1 MATRVKASYDASARR
16 AASVERRAR
25 ILAAARALFLA
36 HGYAATTMSAIARE
50 SDVNIDTV
58 YTLVGRKP
66 ALFRLLVETAISG
79 VGVPVP
85 AEERDYVRAIQAEE
99 SAEGKLTLY
108 AESLP
113 AIHARLAPLVD
124 TLKAAGA
131 AEPELAA
138 LWEEIAERRRGNMS
152 RLAAELEATGDLAVD
167 PEVAADIIWATNAPE
182 LYLLLVDKRGWSS
195 EQYSEWLRDTWVRGL
210 LRPSDVRHR

>member
-16 AASVERRAR
+16 AASAERRAR
-25 ILAAARALFLA
+25 ILVAARALFLA
-36 HGYAATTMSAIARE
+36 HGYPATTMSAIARE

-58 YTLVGRKP
+58 YALVGRKP

-99 SAEGKLTLY
+99 SAEGKLALY

-152 RLAAELEATGDLAVD
+152 RLAAELHATGALAVD

-182 LYLLLVDKRGWSS
+182 LYLLLVEKRRWSPA
-195 EQYSEWLRDTWVRGL
+195 QYSDWLRDTWVKGL
-210 LRPSDVRHR
+210 LR